1 MGKVKKAKKEKGDAK
16 AEAKAAKKAKAEKKA
31 GKKGNKQA
39 KKSKDSDDM
48 DEDDLIRT
56 LEEYRQA
63 WADEHKVTEETIE
76 GPPSRRANAVLTPS
90 PVSEHLYLFGGEYYD
105 GQTVELYADLY
116 RYDPSKNEWRKFT
129 SPSQPG
135 PRSAHQMVATPAGG
149 GKIWIFGGE
158 FSAPNQS
165 SFHHYRDLWSFD
177 IATSTW
183 ERWDTKLRPSARS
196 GHRMCVWKNYIF
208 LFGGFQDTGVRT
220 SYLNDLWVWS
230 LTDYRWHQIEMR
242 EVDRKP
248 PARSGFSFIPTPDGI
263 VLYGGYTKKYEG
275 KKVEG
280 IALNDN
286 WLLKIPPLAEDGSM
300 DFTKFKWEK
309 RKNPGY
315 APNPTRSGCTMAF
328 WAARNMGVLF
338 GGVSDTDPD
347 EETLESV
354 FYNELFGYNTAGH
367 GRWISLPL
375 KKKKK
380 AGGGNKKKKAKQ
392 AAAAAAAAA
401 EAEARRRQEAG
412 EDTEDEDERRERERE
427 ERGSDDDDMDDDDD
441 DGPKPWELA
450 KIKKEEEV
458 AQAEE
463 DDPDDPEKSLPGPRY
478 NAMLAVQRNTLYIYG
493 GILENGDREYTL
505 DDFFTL
511 DLTKLD
517 RYNCLRECVI
527 ETAEWHGS
535 DSENDDDDDDDD
547 DGSEGRSDE
556 EEAGDEEDDEGR
568 PEGDAA
574 AEVEQEMEKLDLT
587 DAEIAA
593 IEAEKARVER
603 EELDKKARA
612 FMGVASATDRSA
624 EDLLS
629 TPQPGETLA
638 VFYARSKTYWAQ
650 KAHETIGAGER
661 GKELRK
667 SGFEIAQ
674 QRYEEYRP
682 MLERIQ
688 AIQEQAGL
696 DAAEAK
702 ATARAGLVATDD
714 EFRQILRSELLGS
727 PFRLRPSKTPSP
739 AATRTPR
746 SQRRPHSSLAHE
758 SPVRRP
764 VAPAPPPKI
773 FPTPPPSRDPVF
785 DFGKDSSSSQ
795 GPRSP
800 LDGPLDG
807 HYRLSP
813 FNPTTFSLLSSGA
826 RPPRSIC
833 PDPCKVLDAPG
844 LSDDYY
850 ENVID
855 WSTSNHLLAVGLGSE
870 VYTWKSDATVKRVVD
885 KANLLVKASV
895 SSTKWIEK
903 TQAIAFGDRLG
914 LVSLYDAETS
924 QLVRRLTPHA
934 GRVGVLASSGS
945 TLTSGSQDRFIY
957 HRDIRTKQDVVS
969 RDNRHSGEITALK
982 WNGDGELA
990 TGANDNGICIF
1001 KGLEPKPILELRKA
1015 HSAAISLDWSP
1026 HQSGLL
1032 VSGGGTTDRLLRFW
1046 NTHTG
1051 TLLREIDTGSQ
1062 VCQVLWSRSTNEVVS
1077 SHGFSVADEPE
1088 NCVHVWKYTPSS
1100 HEQQYSFPIA
1110 TLGASRRRMLYLTL
1124 SPDGRYVVCGS
1135 GDEVLRFWAA
1145 FPPSPLASA
1154 SRKRKSEI
1162 LEVSGKI
1169 R

>member
-1 MGKVKKAKKEKGDAK
+1 MGKVKKAKKEKGETK

-31 GKKGNKQA
+31 GKKGSKQA
-39 KKSKDSDDM
+39 KKGKDDGDM

-63 WADEHKVTEETIE
+63 WADEHKVTEETIG

-90 PVSEHLYLFGGEYYD
+90 PVSDHLYLFGGEYYD

-116 RYDPSKNEWRKFT
+116 RYDPGKNEWRKFT
-129 SPSQPG
+129 SPTQPG

-177 IATSTW
+177 IPTSTW

-208 LFGGFQDTGVRT
+208 LFGGFQDTGIRT
-220 SYLNDLWVWS
+220 SYLNDLWCWS

-248 PARSGFSFIPTPDGI
+248 PARSGFSFLPTPDGI

-286 WLLKIPPLAEDGSM
+286 WILKMPPVAEDGTM
-300 DFTKFKWEK
+300 DFAKFKWEK

-315 APNPTRSGCTMAF
+315 APSPVRSGCTMAF

-347 EETLESV
+347 EETLDSV
-354 FYNELFGYNTAGH
+354 FYNELFGYNTVGQ

-392 AAAAAAAAA
+392 AAAAAALAA

-412 EDTEDEDERRERERE
+412 EDSEDEDERMTREAE
-427 ERGSDDDDMDDDDD
+427 ERGSDDEANDEDDED

-450 KIKKEEEV
+450 KLKKEEEV
-458 AQAEE
+458 AQLEE
-463 DDPDDPEKSLPGPRY
+463 DDPNDPEKSLPGPRY

-493 GILENGDREYTL
+493 GILEAGDREYTL

-517 RYNCLRECVI
+517 RYNCLKECII

-535 DSENDDDDDDDD
+535 DSENDSDDSDEE
-547 DGSEGRSDE
+547 DGSEGESDRD
-556 EEAGDEEDDEGR
+556 GDEAMENEDGR
-568 PEGDAA
+568 APSEEPIA
-574 AEVEQEMEKLDLT
+574 VEKELEQLQLT

-612 FMGVASATDRSA
+612 FMGVSSSTERTA

-629 TPQPGETLA
+629 TPEPTESLA
-638 VFYARSKTYWAQ
+638 VFYARTKSYWAQ
-650 KAHETIGAGER
+650 KAHETIAAGNR

-682 MLERIQ
+682 ILERIQ

-702 ATARAGLVATDD
+702 ATARAGL
-714 EFRQILRSELLGS
+714 
-727 PFRLRPSKTPSP
+727 
-739 AATRTPR
+739 
-746 SQRRPHSSLAHE
+746 
-758 SPVRRP
+758 
-764 VAPAPPPKI
+764 
-773 FPTPPPSRDPVF
+773 
-785 DFGKDSSSSQ
+785 
-795 GPRSP
+795 
-800 LDGPLDG
+800 
-807 HYRLSP
+807 
-813 FNPTTFSLLSSGA
+813 
-826 RPPRSIC
+826 
-833 PDPCKVLDAPG
+833 
-844 LSDDYY
+844 
-850 ENVID
+850 
-855 WSTSNHLLAVGLGSE
+855 GSE
-870 VYTWKSDATVKRVVD
+870 SR
-885 KANLLVKASV
+885 N
-895 SSTKWIEK
+895 
-903 TQAIAFGDRLG
+903 
-914 LVSLYDAETS
+914 
-924 QLVRRLTPHA
+924 RR
-934 GRVGVLASSGS
+934 
-945 TLTSGSQDRFIY
+945 
-957 HRDIRTKQDVVS
+957 
-969 RDNRHSGEITALK
+969 
-982 WNGDGELA
+982 
-990 TGANDNGICIF
+990 
-1001 KGLEPKPILELRKA
+1001 
-1015 HSAAISLDWSP
+1015 
-1026 HQSGLL
+1026 
-1032 VSGGGTTDRLLRFW
+1032 
-1046 NTHTG
+1046 
-1051 TLLREIDTGSQ
+1051 
-1062 VCQVLWSRSTNEVVS
+1062 
-1077 SHGFSVADEPE
+1077 
-1088 NCVHVWKYTPSS
+1088 
-1100 HEQQYSFPIA
+1100 
-1110 TLGASRRRMLYLTL
+1110 
-1124 SPDGRYVVCGS
+1124 
-1135 GDEVLRFWAA
+1135 
-1145 FPPSPLASA
+1145 
-1154 SRKRKSEI
+1154 
-1162 LEVSGKI
+1162 
-1169 R
+1169 